1 MELLKHMKSD
11 RLKFTKIR
19 NIYDIWMRKNGSM
32 KEWPIEV
39 CFGNTN
45 LQYCRIT
52 EYFFSVC

>member
-11 RLKFTKIR
+11 RIKFTKIR

-39 CFGNTN
+39 CFGKH
-45 LQYCRIT
+45 
-52 EYFFSVC
+52 